1 MTHVHYRHKR
11 SRGKRLINRAG
22 AEGHD
27 PTFANSFARSIII
40 CNLNLSDLP
49 ASLFW
54 EHQIVESANW
64 NLTLAGSAVKN
75 WEWRHCCNMLLCDES
90 ARDVWLVTNGN
101 TKIKSEII
109 RAIEDLPDD
118 ATVEDAMER
127 LYFLAKIERGLE
139 QSESGETISHAEIK
153 ARFLR

>member
-54 EHQIVESANW
+54 EHQIVESADW
-64 NLTLAGSAVKN
+64 K
-75 WEWRHCCNMLLCDES
+75 CCKELGMASLL
-90 ARDVWLVTNGN
+90 
-101 TKIKSEII
+101 
-109 RAIEDLPDD
+109 
-118 ATVEDAMER
+118 
-127 LYFLAKIERGLE
+127 
-139 QSESGETISHAEIK
+139 QHA
-153 ARFLR
+153 ALRRVGQGCIVSYQWKHHK